1 MANDI
6 IDINVYETTETVA
19 ITVQPNLT
27 TINVNSITSVSPVTS
42 VNGQIGDVVIPTPTL
57 DSVLTEGNTSLLDA
71 KVGRIGLRDTAEG
84 DYGYLKFSENVF
96 TISDYNDDTI
106 LGVDYNNIIK
116 QNPTTGL
123 SGTLNFTG
131 ITTSRV
137 YTLPDENGEIALKSN
152 IPTYTSQ
159 LTNNGSNGTNPFITA
174 LDIPTSGQAGSLV
187 REVKNMTGA
196 TLTKGTVVYISGANG
211 NKALV
216 SKAQANAES
225 SSARTF
231 GLLQSDILNNGLG
244 NCVIIGDLSGL
255 NTSAFTEGAQLYL
268 SGTVAGAYTD
278 IKTLAPTHL
287 VYIGKITRSHPTQ
300 GQIEVAIQNGY
311 ELDEIHDVSIIS
323 KTNNDIIQYD
333 STDSLWKNRSL
344 SAAGIQP
351 TLTLTTIGSS
361 GSATLIGNTLNIP
374 QYSGGGGG
382 GVTPVKLTSQTL
394 SVASWTLVS
403 GYYTYTFNNV
413 NVTTTCDVEV
423 TPRNSSYLTAYNAQV
438 LPFVGVAT
446 GVATFYSQFPPQ
458 SDIIVDILITQ
469 TT

>member
-6 IDINVYETTETVA
+6 IDINVTETIETVA

-84 DYGYLKFSENVF
+84 DYGYLKLSENVF

-174 LDIPTSGQAGSLV
+174 LDIPTSNSYGLFAQTADGGSVTATTVETSIIGTGVGTLTVPANGFKIGDSFTCALDGLISCLASGEIQVKVKTLSGALLADTGIIDLAAATDKSWILNLYFTIRTLGTAGVASISSGGLFSYIRNGGTQFEGYVLSNVNNTTFNTTINNTLV
-187 REVKNMTGA
+187 VTVQWNTNNAGNSILSRNF
-196 TLTKGTVVYISGANG
+196 TLTKIY
-211 NKALV
+211 
-216 SKAQANAES
+216 
-225 SSARTF
+225 
-231 GLLQSDILNNGLG
+231 
-244 NCVIIGDLSGL
+244 
-255 NTSAFTEGAQLYL
+255 
-268 SGTVAGAYTD
+268 
-278 IKTLAPTHL
+278 
-287 VYIGKITRSHPTQ
+287 
-300 GQIEVAIQNGY
+300 
-311 ELDEIHDVSIIS
+311 
-323 KTNNDIIQYD
+323 
-333 STDSLWKNRSL
+333 
-344 SAAGIQP
+344 
-351 TLTLTTIGSS
+351 
-361 GSATLIGNTLNIP
+361 
-374 QYSGGGGG
+374 
-382 GVTPVKLTSQTL
+382 
-394 SVASWTLVS
+394 
-403 GYYTYTFNNV
+403 
-413 NVTTTCDVEV
+413 
-423 TPRNSSYLTAYNAQV
+423 
-438 LPFVGVAT
+438 
-446 GVATFYSQFPPQ
+446 
-458 SDIIVDILITQ
+458 
-469 TT
+469 